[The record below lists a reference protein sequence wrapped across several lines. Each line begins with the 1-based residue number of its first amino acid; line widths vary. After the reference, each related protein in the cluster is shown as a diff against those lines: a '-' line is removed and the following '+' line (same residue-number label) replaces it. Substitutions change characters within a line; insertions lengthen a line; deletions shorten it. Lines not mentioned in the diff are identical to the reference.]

1 MRSLEGVKVVAVAF
15 VGLNASLKDATLRT
29 LAPCSQSIRLG
40 PQSADLTISL
50 PFFVLGASAFSLV

>member
-15 VGLNASLKDATLRT
+15 VGLNAYLKDATLRT

-40 PQSADLTISL
+40 PQSANLTISL
-50 PFFVLGASAFSLV
+50 P